1 MALMREYDKLVAPI
15 TVENKE
21 GTTIYNIQNLNIY
34 LTADIVQ
41 QLNVKPQQ
49 VMNQL
54 HEQIKEEID
63 RIGECDY
70 NLEP

>member
-1 MALMREYDKLVAPI
+1 MRDYDKLVAPI

-41 QLNVKPQQ
+41 QLNVNPQQ

-70 NLEP
+70 NLEL